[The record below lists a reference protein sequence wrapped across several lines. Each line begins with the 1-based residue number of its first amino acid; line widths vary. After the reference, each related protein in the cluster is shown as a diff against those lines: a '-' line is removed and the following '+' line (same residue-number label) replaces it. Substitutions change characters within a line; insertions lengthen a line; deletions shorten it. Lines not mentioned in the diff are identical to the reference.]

1 MAGSVNAVA
10 YNVTRQ
16 GRRIAYPHYVQHG
29 APSTC
34 AASMGGMTSMNEA
47 PQEQSLVKPADN
59 ATMNLNGDESRLDP
73 VISNNP
79 FPFYRALRTSKPVH
93 YDPKLDVFLISRHED
108 VLAVL
113 RDDEAFSLERGY
125 QDRWANGHAE
135 ELAEILN
142 RDGGGFIRDPVYDPP
157 VHTRYRK
164 LIEKAF
170 TAHRVKSLEPRIRQ
184 IAADVLDPLADR
196 GFADGRLDI
205 GVPMTA
211 RIICDQLGFD
221 YAEVGV
227 ERLSRWS
234 IAIVAQMGRMQ
245 TREEMLGHAREI
257 CDLQNYIIGQIHD
270 RQRQPREDMTSD
282 LVHARLPD
290 EENPTLSLEEKIAWI
305 RALLIGGNDT
315 TATALCN
322 LTFILATR
330 PDVAA
335 KLSAAVDDDR
345 LLTRFAEE
353 VLRIAPP
360 THGLFRT
367 TTRDVEIAG
376 TVIPADAQVCILFA
390 SGNDDES
397 IFASPREFSI
407 ERPNSAQ
414 TLTFGAGAHRC
425 VAAALARMEV
435 KIAAQE
441 LIRRFDNIKLA
452 VPRDELTYLP
462 TIEPRTLERVPLV
475 FTKRAGPVQGGAR
488 T

>member
-1 MAGSVNAVA
+1 MSERQSVVN
-10 YNVTRQ
+10 
-16 GRRIAYPHYVQHG
+16 
-29 APSTC
+29 
-34 AASMGGMTSMNEA
+34 
-47 PQEQSLVKPADN
+47 PADG
-59 ATMNLNGDESRLDP
+59 AMMDLGGDESRLDSP
-73 VISNNP
+73 ISTNP
-79 FPFYRALRTSKPVH
+79 FPFYRALRARKPVH
-93 YDPKLDVFLISRHED
+93 YDPKLDVYLISRHDD
-108 VLAVL
+108 VMAVL

-170 TAHRVKSLEPRIRQ
+170 TAHRVKTLEPRIRQ
-184 IAADVLDPLADR
+184 IAADVLDPLVDR
-196 GFADGRLDI
+196 GHADGRLDI

-227 ERLSRWS
+227 EQLSRWS

-257 CDLQNYIIGQIHD
+257 CDLQHYIIGQIHD
-270 RQRQPREDMTSD
+270 REKTPREDMTSD
-282 LVHARLPD
+282 LVHARIPG
-290 EENPTLSLEEKIAWI
+290 EENPTLSLHEKIAWI

-315 TATALCN
+315 TATALSN
-322 LTFILATR
+322 LTLILATQ
-330 PDVAA
+330 PDVAGQ
-335 KLSAAVDDDR
+335 LAASVDDDR
-345 LLTRFAEE
+345 LMTRFAEE

-397 IFASPREFSI
+397 IFSLPRKFSI
-407 ERPNSAQ
+407 ERRNGGQ

-452 VPRDELTYLP
+452 VPAEELDYLP
-462 TIEPRTLERVPLV
+462 TLEPRSLERVPLV
-475 FTKRAGPVQGGAR
+475 FTKRAR
-488 T
+488 

>member
-1 MAGSVNAVA
+1 MNQASEQQSTVN
-10 YNVTRQ
+10 
-16 GRRIAYPHYVQHG
+16 
-29 APSTC
+29 
-34 AASMGGMTSMNEA
+34 
-47 PQEQSLVKPADN
+47 PADG
-59 ATMNLNGDESRLDP
+59 AMTDLDGDESRLDP
-73 VISNNP
+73 LISTNP
-79 FPFYRALRTSKPVH
+79 FPFYRALRSRKPVH
-93 YDPKLDVFLISRHED
+93 YDPKLDVYLISRYDD
-108 VLAVL
+108 VVAVL

-184 IAADVLDPLADR
+184 IAADVLDPLVDR
-196 GFADGRLDI
+196 GHADGRMDI

-221 YAEVGV
+221 YAEVGAD
-227 ERLSRWS
+227 RIARWS
-234 IAIVAQMGRMQ
+234 MAIVAQMGRMQ
-245 TREEMLGHAREI
+245 TREEMLKNAREI
-257 CDLQNYIIGQIHD
+257 CDLQNYIIRQIRD
-270 RQRQPREDMTSD
+270 RENAPREDMTSD
-282 LVHARLPD
+282 LVHARIPD

-305 RALLIGGNDT
+305 RALLVGGNDT
-315 TATALCN
+315 TATALSN
-322 LTFILATR
+322 LTFILATQ
-330 PDVAA
+330 PDVASQ
-335 KLSAAVDDDR
+335 LAASVDDDR
-345 LLTRFAEE
+345 LMARFAEE
-353 VLRIAPP
+353 ILRIAPP

-397 IFASPREFSI
+397 VFPSPRQFSI
-407 ERPNSAQ
+407 ERQNSGR
-414 TLTFGAGAHRC
+414 TLTFGGGAHRC

-441 LIRRFDNIKLA
+441 LIRRFDNIELA
-452 VPRDELTYLP
+452 VPAEELDYLP
-462 TIEPRTLERVPLV
+462 TLEPRSLERVPMV
-475 FTKRAGPVQGGAR
+475 FTKRGA
-488 T
+488 